1 VAPEL
6 GHHRRDG
13 IIGRVSVVGDL
24 FGVCHRRRE
33 KLPAGNY
40 TQVKRFE
47 KPLYWLAVAAATG
60 MTAWF
65 GSAFVIWL
73 AHQFTIE

>member
-1 VAPEL
+1 
-6 GHHRRDG
+6 
-13 IIGRVSVVGDL
+13 
-24 FGVCHRRRE
+24 
-33 KLPAGNY
+33 
-40 TQVKRFE
+40 VKRFE